1 MADKNVIYN
10 MKMHETIE
18 FEHNLY
24 ATRVPGGWIYTTVL
38 YEHAKKIGVT
48 SCFVPRQSLK

>member
-1 MADKNVIYN
+1 MADKNDIYN

-48 SCFVPRQSLK
+48 SCFVPKQSLK